1 LPRFIVR
8 IIRVIWVS
16 WEEGGGEVAKL
27 EDACKD
33 KENGEEE
40 KQKEVGAM

>member
-1 LPRFIVR
+1 M
-8 IIRVIWVS
+8 IWVS

-27 EDACKD
+27 EDARKD

-40 KQKEVGAM
+40 EQKEIDAM